1 VFSRFSSSA
10 KRALRAAE
18 QASRNHNHYYVGVE
32 HLLFALLEEHDAAV
46 ERRLDDLQADR
57 NFLRSEVRRA
67 LGTGEDRLWDG
78 ILITPRALHVF
89 QLAENG
95 TAAGAEVE
103 PLALLDAILAEGGG
117 TAAELLRKSCGNLP
131 GQAQVAG

>member
-32 HLLFALLEEHDAAV
+32 HLLFALLEEHDPGV
-46 ERRLDDLQADR
+46 ERRLDEMHADR
-57 NFLRSEVRRA
+57 NFLYREVRSA

-78 ILITPRALHVF
+78 ILITPRSRRVF
-89 QLAENG
+89 RLAEDR
-95 TAAGAEVE
+95 TAEGAEVE
-103 PLALLDAILAEGGG
+103 PVALLDAILAEGGG
-117 TAAELLRKSCGNLP
+117 AAAELLRKSCRNSP